1 MPLGSLLVDSFA
13 LALQVPIGDID
24 VPGIGRN
31 TVIAVLVQSHILFAA
46 FIIGA
51 VLIAAT
57 SEYLG
62 MVTKE
67 PKYERFAR
75 NLARFVVLLFAS
87 GAALAITFVLA
98 LITLF
103 PVFFSYLQN
112 IFFWVFFVE
121 AFMFLGQIIIVYAWY
136 NVWDKLAYRKIIHVV
151 FGFVAGFFGLM
162 AMTMIDAVASYMLT
176 PAEAPVT
183 DVARSFLNQT
193 MVPLNMHRFVGN
205 FSYAGFLIAGWGAWR
220 YLRSTREDD
229 REYYDW
235 MGHWGLIWGFGF
247 LILQPVIGYGY
258 LKMIRESSPEAF
270 NTIMLGDKSW
280 LFLLLMF
287 WIAVMTIASTAY
299 FVHKLRFA
307 LRPMDRLRKL
317 AVGALGFTALFS
329 LLNVIP
335 ANASLIPQIGLVF
348 GQGEDTLIPLGGMY
362 PWKYIGLIGLMVV
375 GFFVIG
381 LYLKATAS
389 GFHWGRAS
397 RWSQMALLA
406 SAVTVVLTMITMG
419 YTRETARR
427 VDNDPGFLIY
437 NCITLEQE
445 VVNENCPAV
454 QDGVNTISGEP
465 VPEGEE

>member
-1 MPLGSLLVDSFA
+1 M
-13 LALQVPIGDID
+13 PIGDIE
-24 VPGIGRN
+24 VPVIGKN
-31 TVIAVLVQSHILFAA
+31 VVIAVLVQSHILFAA

-62 MVTKE
+62 VVTKQ
-67 PKYERFAR
+67 PRYERFAR

-112 IFFWVFFVE
+112 VFFWVFLVE

-136 NVWDKLAYRKIIHVV
+136 NVWDKLAYRKIIHVT
-151 FGFVAGFFGLM
+151 FGLIAGFFGIM

-183 DVARSFLNQT
+183 EVARTFLNQT
-193 MVPLNMHRFVGN
+193 MIPLNMHRFVGN

-220 YLRSTREDD
+220 YLRSTREED

-258 LKMIRESSPEAF
+258 LKGIRESSPEAF
-270 NTIMLGDKSW
+270 ETIMLGSKSW
-280 LFLLLMF
+280 VFLTLMTEVAF
-287 WIAVMTIASTAY
+287 MSILATAY

-307 LRPMDRLRKL
+307 VKPTPRLHKM
-317 AVGALGFTALFS
+317 AVGALGFTALFTI
-329 LLNVIP
+329 LNIVP
-335 ANASLIPQIGLVF
+335 ADANLIPQIGLTF
-348 GQGEDTLIPLGGMY
+348 LGGESTKIPLGSMY
-362 PWKYIGLIGLMVV
+362 PYKYIGLIGLMLV
-375 GFFVIG
+375 GFFVIA
-381 LYLKATAS
+381 LYLKATSA
-389 GFHWGRAS
+389 GFYWGRAS
-397 RWSQMALLA
+397 RWSQFALMGCA
-406 SAVTVVLTMITMG
+406 AAVVLTMITMG

-427 VDNDPGFLIY
+427 VDNNPGYLIY
-437 NCITLEQE
+437 NCVTLEQE
-445 VVNENCPAV
+445 LTPAETCAAG
-454 QDGVNTISGEP
+454 DSLGG
-465 VPEGEE
+465 G

>member
-1 MPLGSLLVDSFA
+1 MPVGD
-13 LALQVPIGDID
+13 LQVPI
-24 VPGIGRN
+24 IGKN
-31 TVIAVLVQSHILFAA
+31 VVIGVLVQSHILFAA

-62 MVTKE
+62 MVTKQ
-67 PKYERFAR
+67 PRYERFAR

-98 LITLF
+98 LVTLF

-112 IFFWVFFVE
+112 IFFWVFLVE

-136 NVWDKLAYRKIIHVV
+136 NVWDKLAYRKTLHVT
-151 FGFVAGFFGLM
+151 FGFIAGFFGLM

-183 DVARSFLNQT
+183 NVARTFLNQT

-220 YLRSTREDD
+220 YLKSTREDD

-235 MGHWGLIWGFGF
+235 MGHFGLLWGFGF
-247 LILQPVIGYGY
+247 LIIQPVIGYGY
-258 LKMIRESSPEAF
+258 LKGIRESSPEAF
-270 NTIMLGDKSW
+270 NTIMLGERSW
-280 LFLLLMF
+280 VFNLLAMYLAIMS
-287 WIAVMTIASTAY
+287 IAATAY
-299 FVHKLRFA
+299 FVHKLKFA
-307 LRPMDRLRKL
+307 VKPVPTLRNM
-317 AVGALGFTALFS
+317 AVGALGFTALFT

-335 ANASLIPQIGLVF
+335 ADANIFPGALEFAG
-348 GQGEDTLIPLGGMY
+348 GENTKIPLGNMY
-362 PWKYIGLIGLMVV
+362 PWKFIGLIGLMIV
-375 GFFVIG
+375 GFFVVT
-381 LYLKATAS
+381 LYLKAAAS

-397 RWSQMALLA
+397 RWSQYALLICA
-406 SAVTVVLTMITMG
+406 PTVIITMMTMG
-419 YTRETARR
+419 YTRESARR
-427 VDNDPGFLIY
+427 VDYNPEGGYLIY
-437 NCITLEQE
+437 NCITLQQN

-454 QDGVNTISGEP
+454 VDNEDGTRTNSINGQP
-465 VPEGEE
+465 VREGE